1 MAFLFAL
8 VTLFTLEVI
17 LSREKYKEN
26 VPFYRESVPP
36 SKGISK
42 FSSKVGKWNHFF
54 PMDLDILAKSQVQN
68 YNIRSELDIFGQIL
82 KFKTIT

>member
-1 MAFLFAL
+1 MNSTFEVKILMLKTRKTFLF
-8 VTLFTLEVI
+8 I
-17 LSREKYKEN
+17 G
-26 VPFYRESVPP
+26 ESVPLFLRHLQMFNQGWEMDP
-36 SKGISK
+36 
-42 FSSKVGKWNHFF
+42 FF